1 MRPLVTLAYA
11 QTLDGR
17 IAAADGTSRWISGE
31 ASLVRTHQL
40 RAHHDAI
47 MVGIGTILADN
58 PRLTVRHVTGA
69 DPIRIVI
76 DRNLRTPPTA
86 AVLADGAAARTWLVC
101 DPHAPADRQLACHAC
116 GATLIAQLP
125 TADGSFAMLP
135 LLQHLATRGV
145 RTLMLEGGS
154 RIIASMLRA
163 RCVDRIAVTIAP
175 KFLGQGI
182 PAIADIGITTM
193 SDALQFG
200 DIQLSQCGSD
210 IWLEATVRY
219 A

>member
-17 IAAADGTSRWISGE
+17 IAAADGTSRWISGQ

-58 PRLTVRHVTGA
+58 PRLTVRHVPGP

-86 AVLADGAAARTWLVC
+86 AVLADGAAARTWLAC
-101 DPHAPADRQLACHAC
+101 DVHAPSVRQHALVAC
-116 GATLIAQLP
+116 GATLIPQP
-125 TADGSFAMLP
+125 VGADGSFAMLP
-135 LLQHLATRGV
+135 LLQQLASRGV

-154 RIIASMLRA
+154 RLIASMLRA
-163 RCVDRIAVTIAP
+163 RCIDRIAVTIAP
-175 KFLGQGI
+175 KLLGQGI

-193 SDALQFG
+193 HDALMFR
-200 DIQLSQCGSD
+200 DIQLSQCGDD
-210 IWLEATVRY
+210 IWLEAAVRY

>member
-17 IAAADGTSRWISGE
+17 IAAGDGTSRWISGA

-40 RAHHDAI
+40 RADHDAI

-58 PRLTVRHVTGA
+58 PRLTVRHVPGP
-69 DPIRIVI
+69 DPVRIVV
-76 DRNLRTPPTA
+76 DRTLRTPLTA
-86 AVLADGAAARTWLVC
+86 AVIADGAATHTWLVC
-101 DPHAPADRQLACHAC
+101 DAHAPHAHQHAFQTC
-116 GATLIAQLP
+116 GATLIPQAP

-135 LLQHLATRGV
+135 LLQHLATRGI

-154 RIIASMLRA
+154 RLIASMLRA

-175 KFLGQGI
+175 KILGHGI

-193 SDALQFG
+193 GDALQL
-200 DIQLSQCGSD
+200 DDVQVSQCGAD
-210 IWLEATVRY
+210 IWLEAAVRY

>member
-17 IAAADGTSRWISGE
+17 IAAADGTSRWISGA

-40 RAHHDAI
+40 RAQHDAI
-47 MVGIGTILADN
+47 MVGIGTVLADN
-58 PRLTVRHVTGA
+58 PSLTVRHVTGP
-69 DPIRIVI
+69 DPLRIVV
-76 DRNLRTPPTA
+76 DRNLRTPLTA
-86 AVLADGAAARTWLVC
+86 AVLADGAATHTWLVC
-101 DPHAPADRQLACHAC
+101 DPHAPSARQHALVSC
-116 GATLIAQLP
+116 GATLIPQP
-125 TADGSFAMLP
+125 VGDDGCFAMLP
-135 LLQHLATRGV
+135 LLHQLASRGV

-154 RIIASMLRA
+154 RLIASMLRA

-193 SDALQFG
+193 HDALMFH
-200 DIQLSQCGSD
+200 DIQLSQCGDD
-210 IWLEATVRY
+210 IWIEATVSH